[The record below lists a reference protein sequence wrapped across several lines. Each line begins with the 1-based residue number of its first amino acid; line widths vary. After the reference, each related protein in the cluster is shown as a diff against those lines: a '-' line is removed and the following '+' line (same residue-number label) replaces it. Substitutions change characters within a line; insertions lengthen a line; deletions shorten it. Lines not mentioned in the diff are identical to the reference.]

1 MALRLT
7 TFTDYSLRVLLYL
20 AAAPGGRST
29 IAEIA
34 AAYGISEQH
43 LVKVVHRLGK
53 EGFLINTRGRRGG
66 LRLARPAG
74 EISVAAVVRG
84 SAGADLPAECF
95 HPASNTCML
104 AGGCRLQNILGEA
117 LEKFYETLGKYSVAD
132 LTVAPVRLRR
142 LLRFHSA
149 QPGNGTE
156 RAARER
162 G

>member
-34 AAYGISEQH
+34 AAFGVSEQH

-53 EGFLINTRGRRGG
+53 EGFLTNTRGRGGG

-104 AGGCRLQNILGEA
+104 AGGCRLQSILAEA
-117 LEKFYETLGKYSVAD
+117 LDNFYEALAKYSVAD
-132 LTVAPVRLRR
+132 LTVAPIRLRR
-142 LLRFHSA
+142 LLRFHSE
-149 QPGNGTE
+149 QLGKGSE
-156 RAARER
+156 RTVRER